1 MTKEQG
7 LALLGH
13 GGNTFGFSAD
23 MWFLPGKNLGAVVLT
38 NKYLANAFLA
48 AVKQRIFELLFAAP
62 PTAEQMIASIAKAA
76 SALVES
82 KRKRIATDAAAAAW
96 LATFAGEYRSKE
108 LGPARIGPSA
118 SGYRAQFESLT
129 SALGVETQPD
139 GGKLLV
145 LIDPPFSGLRLQPSA
160 DGRELIQDAAQTKY
174 AFVRVT

>member
-7 LALLGH
+7 LALIGH

-38 NKYLANAFLA
+38 NRYFANTFMA
-48 AVKQRIFELLFAAP
+48 AVKQRIFELLFAAKP
-62 PTAEQMIASIAKAA
+62 IAEQMIASSAQAA
-76 SALVES
+76 RAAVES
-82 KRKRIATDAAAAAW
+82 KRKRITTDAAATAW

-108 LGPARIGPSA
+108 LGPARIEPSA
-118 SGYRAQFESLT
+118 NGYRAQFESLS

-139 GGKLLV
+139 GGKLVV

-160 DGRELIQDAAQTKY
+160 DGRELVHDAAQTKY
-174 AFVRVT
+174 AFVRVS